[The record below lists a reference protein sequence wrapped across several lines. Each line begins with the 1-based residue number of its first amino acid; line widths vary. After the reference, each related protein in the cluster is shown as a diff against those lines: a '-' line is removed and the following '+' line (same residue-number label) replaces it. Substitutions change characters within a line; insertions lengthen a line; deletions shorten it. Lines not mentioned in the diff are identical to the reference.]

1 MAKIGNLKCKVGT
14 YEKDGQT
21 KGKYVDVG
29 VLMQGQDGGMF
40 VLLNT
45 TFNPAG
51 VPNPE
56 GKESVLVSVFTDE
69 QSSNSEANQYPQQ
82 GQQQAYQPQ
91 QQQSYQANQQ
101 YQTPHGNV
109 PVEHQQMPQPQYQQ

>member
-1 MAKIGNLKCKVGT
+1 MGKIGNIKVKVGT
-14 YEKDGQT
+14 FEKDGQT

-40 VLLNT
+40 ILLNT

-56 GKESVLVSVFTDE
+56 GKESILCSVFTD
-69 QSSNSEANQYPQQ
+69 QPQQ
-82 GQQQAYQPQ
+82 GQQYNSQQQTGQNAPTHYEQAPQQQQQQYQPQ
-91 QQQSYQANQQ
+91 QQQAQQPMQA
-101 YQTPHGNV
+101 QTEIPF
-109 PVEHQQMPQPQYQQ
+109 